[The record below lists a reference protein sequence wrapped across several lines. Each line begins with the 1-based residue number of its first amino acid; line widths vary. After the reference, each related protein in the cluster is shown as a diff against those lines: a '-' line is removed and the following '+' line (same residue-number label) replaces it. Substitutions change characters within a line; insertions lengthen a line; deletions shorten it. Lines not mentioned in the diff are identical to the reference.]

1 LAPLSSAWRRWR
13 RLAHRAAEVQSHV
26 LLFVLYI
33 LVVIPVGGLTRLIG
47 TRHVAQGG
55 GWTPLERA
63 PEDLSA
69 AHQQF

>member
-13 RLAHRAAEVQSHV
+13 RLAKRAAEVQSHV
-26 LLFVLYI
+26 LLFVLYV
-33 LVVIPVGGLTRLIG
+33 LVVIPMGGLARAISG
-47 TRHVAQGG
+47 ARHARA

-63 PEDLSA
+63 PEDLSS

>member
-1 LAPLSSAWRRWR
+1 LASWSSAWRRWR

-33 LVVIPVGGLTRLIG
+33 LVVIPMGGLTRAIG
-47 TRHVAQGG
+47 KARAHG
-55 GWTPLERA
+55 GWTPLDRG
-63 PEDLSA
+63 PEDLGS